1 MQNLLKT
8 AAKGLSIL
16 IFLRFFSKIL
26 DFVLNIFVIRDI
38 DPNVYGNFF
47 FIIIFKK
54 WLNQKF

>member
-26 DFVLNIFVIRDI
+26 DFVLNILVIRDI
-38 DPNVYGNFF
+38 DPNIYGR
-47 FIIIFKK
+47 
-54 WLNQKF
+54 